1 MPKTE
6 MYTTKAGERR
16 FQVAAPVSE
25 EVYEELRRLAYE
37 QRTTVSAQV
46 RQAVNEY
53 VDKAPAEK
61 AIARVALIP
70 IPSGDRTGDNTAVRR

>member
-53 VDKAPAEK
+53 VDRAPAVV
-61 AIARVALIP
+61 RALMP
-70 IPSGDRTGDNTAVRR
+70 IPAGAGDHAGNGAVVRR

>member
-53 VDKAPAEK
+53 VDRAPAVVHALMPFPTPK
-61 AIARVALIP
+61 AERSENGAAAHR
-70 IPSGDRTGDNTAVRR
+70 

>member
-1 MPKTE
+1 MAKTE

-53 VDKAPAEK
+53 VDRAPAGVV
-61 AIARVALIP
+61 RALMP
-70 IPSGDRTGDNTAVRR
+70 ISSSADRAENGAAVRR

>member
-1 MPKTE
+1 MAKTE

-53 VDKAPAEK
+53 VERFPAVVRPLLPFESP
-61 AIARVALIP
+61 R
-70 IPSGDRTGDNTAVRR
+70 SGEESENGAAVRR

>member
-1 MPKTE
+1 

-16 FQVAAPVSE
+16 FQIAAAVSE
-25 EVYEELRRLAYE
+25 EVYEELRRIAYM

-53 VDKAPAEK
+53 VDRNPVVQRFTEPIERGQRPAEH
-61 AIARVALIP
+61 
-70 IPSGDRTGDNTAVRR
+70 

>member
-1 MPKTE
+1 MAKTE

-37 QRTTVSAQV
+37 QRTTLSAQV
-46 RQAVNEY
+46 RQAVIDY
-53 VDKAPAEK
+53 VTHRSS
-61 AIARVALIP
+61 IVRSL
-70 IPSGDRTGDNTAVRR
+70 TAVPPARPGLQR

>member
-1 MPKTE
+1 MAKTE

-53 VDKAPAEK
+53 VDRAPAGVV
-61 AIARVALIP
+61 RALMP
-70 IPSGDRTGDNTAVRR
+70 IPSSADRSENGAAARR

>member
-53 VDKAPAEK
+53 VDRAPAVV
-61 AIARVALIP
+61 RSLMP
-70 IPSGDRTGDNTAVRR
+70 IPSAEDNGAAVRR